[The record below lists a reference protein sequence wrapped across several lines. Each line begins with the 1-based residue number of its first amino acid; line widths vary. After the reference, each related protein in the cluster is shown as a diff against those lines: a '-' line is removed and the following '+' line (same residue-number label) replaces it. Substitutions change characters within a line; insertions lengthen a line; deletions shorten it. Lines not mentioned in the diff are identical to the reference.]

1 MMGYLKSS
9 VLSNI
14 VNVKKTNIKSFKNI
28 FSQIKENLLKGKSDD
43 LTVRYSLS
51 SQVYD
56 GRFMNN
62 FWLREV
68 PDAVSKISW
77 ENVALVSLQTAKDYS
92 LNNSDLV
99 KLSTNVNGN
108 KINYRCPCMDS
119 SRIAK

>member
-1 MMGYLKSS
+1 
-9 VLSNI
+9 
-14 VNVKKTNIKSFKNI
+14 
-28 FSQIKENLLKGKSDD
+28 
-43 LTVRYSLS
+43 
-51 SQVYD
+51 
-56 GRFMNN
+56 MNN

-108 KINYRCPCMDS
+108 GNYRSSNMDS
-119 SRIAK
+119 SVVK